1 MAYAPAMAHTPLR
14 RLAVLGGCGVLAM
27 SFQAPAHADPTF
39 THISTPS
46 GRTTLLDDGGSP
58 TFAISG
64 TASPDVTTVDIV
76 CVRGPSGSTDSTVV
90 ASAVPVAGGGFSTV
104 SPVPDLSG
112 SSPVCR
118 LKALPSGILPDDD
131 TTSFSGPILN
141 IDIVKRTSDGTN
153 TLDFRLTAGSGNGEI
168 SVASAGKCGDSS
180 MGTLADDLSVTR
192 DSEGCVGDL
201 GGTAGS
207 VRVDGHPALLP
218 PEVLAFTNGTSPLS
232 LSFRTRKDGQ
242 LTWTESAPLLRCSG
256 TDTYPPSSPGAC
268 GSLLG
273 TGVSFHRVGTFDRG
287 GHQVRLRDTFTSS
300 DSAKHR
306 LRLVYGVES
315 TPPPTGAL
323 GFAFPGRSGG
333 FHGSMTGQVVT
344 GLPKKAA
351 TVLVRSD
358 RFTAEGDPSA
368 GTRAI
373 TWSRPPDRLAFSAD
387 DATVFGLQYA
397 LAVPKNGTAAL
408 GLTDSQ
414 ATLTSTARALGS
426 RAADDM
432 MPAPRITSP
441 ARGAVIT
448 GKRTKVTGVVRAG
461 ANGLPVSVT
470 VNGHRATLKPTGAS
484 RATYHVVFDESLG
497 KHTLTAVARD
507 AGGNRRSTSITVR
520 NK

>member
-1 MAYAPAMAHTPLR
+1 MAHTRLR
-14 RLAVLGGCGVLAM
+14 RVAALGGSGVLAM

-39 THISTPS
+39 THVTTPS
-46 GRTTLLDDGGSP
+46 GRTTLLVDGGSP

-64 TASPDVTTVDIV
+64 TASSDVTTVDLV
-76 CVRGPSGSTDSTVV
+76 CVRGPSGATDSTVV
-90 ASAVPVAGGGFSTV
+90 ATAVPVAGGAFSTV
-104 SPVPDLSG
+104 APVPDPSG

-118 LKALPSGILPDDD
+118 LKALPSGVLPDDD
-131 TTSFSGPILN
+131 TTSFSGPILD
-141 IDIVKRTSDGTN
+141 IDVVKRTSDGTN

-180 MGTLADDLSVTR
+180 IGTLAADLSVTR
-192 DSEGCVGDL
+192 DSDGCVGDL

-232 LSFRTRKDGQ
+232 LSFHTRKSGQ
-242 LTWTESAPLLRCSG
+242 LTWTESAPLFRCSG

-268 GSLLG
+268 GSLVG
-273 TGVSFHRVGTFDRG
+273 TGVTFRRVGTYDRG
-287 GHQVRLRDTFTSS
+287 GHQVRLRDAFTSS

-323 GFAFPGRSGG
+323 GFAFPGHSGG
-333 FHGSMTGQVVT
+333 FHGSTTGQVVT

-358 RFTAEGDPSA
+358 RFAAEGDPSA

-373 TWSRPPDRLAFSAD
+373 TWSRPPSRLAFAAD
-387 DATVFGLQYA
+387 DATVFGMQYS
-397 LAVPKNGTAAL
+397 LTVPKNGVVAL
-408 GLTDSQ
+408 GFTDSQ

-426 RAADDM
+426 GAAADM
-432 MPAPRITSP
+432 MPTPRITSP
-441 ARGAVIT
+441 GKGAVIT

-470 VNGHRATLKPTGAS
+470 VNGHPAALKPSGAGRATF
-484 RATYHVVFDESLG
+484 RVVFDESLG
-497 KHTLTAVARD
+497 KHTLTARARD
-507 AGGNRRSTSITVR
+507 AGGNVRSTSITVR